1 MRPGRRSRRLLTAA
15 VVVFGVTSAAGHA
28 FPERSEPRVGA
39 TLSTAPELVRIWFD
53 GELEPRFSQVH
64 VFDGTGRTVD
74 RGDPRVDPQNR
85 RLLQVTVAP
94 LAPGRYT
101 VRWNVLAIDGHR
113 TEGDYAFTV
122 RGAP

>member
-1 MRPGRRSRRLLTAA
+1 MWPGRRWLGLLLAA
-15 VVVFGVTSAAGHA
+15 LVALQSSPAAGHA

-39 TLSTAPELVRIWFD
+39 TLSTAPEQVRIWFD

-64 VFDGTGRTVD
+64 VLDGSGRAVD

-85 RLLQVTVAP
+85 RLLHVTLPP
-94 LAPGRYT
+94 LAAGRYT
-101 VRWNVLAIDGHR
+101 VRWSVLAIDGHR

>member
-1 MRPGRRSRRLLTAA
+1 MQPGRRWLRLLTAA
-15 VVVFGVTSAAGHA
+15 VVAFGASSAAGHA

-39 TLSTAPELVRIWFD
+39 TLSTAPEQVRIWFD

-64 VFDGTGRTVD
+64 VFDGSGHAVD

-94 LAPGRYT
+94 LAAGRYT
-101 VRWNVLAIDGHR
+101 VRWSVLAIDGHR
-113 TEGDYAFTV
+113 TEGDYTFAV
-122 RGAP
+122 RGGP